1 MMKFEDLRAL
11 ALATAKADRTA
22 PTAYS
27 FNGQN
32 YSYEAL
38 NETLRAEL
46 NELAGDFDS
55 YRENALT
62 IYKLMQTVID
72 EVFPRKVMDRYADFA
87 EIKVG
92 AQGQKPVFTT
102 NNIGRNRAKKNFV
115 TKVGLAGI
123 YEVFK
128 LDTQTVE
135 VQMTATGGAAQ
146 IGLEEFLDNRVDF
159 SVLTEILMEG
169 MDDDVYVEVAEALKA
184 MVANFGAYNKYSTNT
199 FEEAKM
205 DQLIASAS
213 AYGVPTIYC
222 TFEFAATMVPSN
234 GWVSDEMRNER
245 WNKGYIGNYKGTRV
259 VVLPQSVT
267 DDNSTKIIDP
277 SWAYIFPGDAKP
289 VKIAFEGQTIVDE
302 FKNYD
307 RSREIQAYKKFGVA
321 TITSPNLFA
330 YQNTSLVMSN
340 ALN

>member
-1 MMKFEDLRAL
+1 MMNFEDLRAL
-11 ALATAKADRTA
+11 AIATAKADKKA

-27 FNGQN
+27 FDGQN
-32 YSYEAL
+32 YSYESL
-38 NETLRAEL
+38 NDTLRKEM
-46 NELAGDFDS
+46 NELAGNFDL

-62 IYKLMQTVID
+62 LFKLMQQTID
-72 EVFPRKVMDRYADFA
+72 EVFPKSVIARYGDFA

-92 AQGQKPVFTT
+92 SQGQKPVFTQKT
-102 NNIGRNRAKKNFV
+102 GRSRAKKNFV

-128 LDTQTVE
+128 LDSTTIE
-135 VQMTATGGAAQ
+135 VPMTATGGAAQ
-146 IGLEEFLDNRVDF
+146 IGLEEFLDGRVDWAD
-159 SVLTEILMEG
+159 LLDILMEG
-169 MDDDVYVEVAEALKA
+169 MDDDVYVEIAEALKA
-184 MVANFGAYNKYSTNT
+184 MVANFGAYNKFSTNA
-199 FEEAKM
+199 FNEAKM
-205 DQLIASAS
+205 DQLIATVS

-222 TFEFAATMVPSN
+222 TYEFAATMVPAE
-234 GWVSDEMRNER
+234 GWISDNMKNER
-245 WNKGYIGNYKGTRV
+245 WTKGFIANYKGTRV

-267 DDNSTKIIDP
+267 EDNSEKIIDP

-307 RSREIQAYKKFGVA
+307 RSREVQAYKKFGVA
-321 TITSPNLFA
+321 TVASPALAA
-330 YQNTSLVMSN
+330 YQNTSLVISN

>member
-1 MMKFEDLRAL
+1 MMNFEDLRAL
-11 ALATAKADRTA
+11 MVATAKADRKA

-32 YSYEAL
+32 YSYDAL
-38 NETLRAEL
+38 NDTLRAEM

-62 IYKLMQTVID
+62 VYKLMQQTID
-72 EVFPRKVMDRYADFA
+72 EVFPKSVIARYGDFA

-92 AQGQKPVFTT
+92 AQGQKPVFTQKT
-102 NNIGRNRAKKNFV
+102 GRTRAKKNFV

-128 LDTQTVE
+128 LDSTVIE
-135 VQMTATGGAAQ
+135 VSMTATGGAAQ
-146 IGLEEFLDNRVDF
+146 IGLEEFLDGRVDF
-159 SVLTEILMEG
+159 ADLLEILMEG

-184 MVANFGAYNKYSTNT
+184 MVANFGPYNKYSTNT
-199 FEEAKM
+199 FDETKM
-205 DQLIASAS
+205 DQLIATVS

-222 TFEFAATMVPSN
+222 TFEFAATMIPST
-234 GWVSDEMRNER
+234 GWVSDDMRNER
-245 WNKGYIGNYKGTRV
+245 WNKGFIGNYKGTRV

-267 DDNSTKIIDP
+267 EDNSEKIIDP

-289 VKIAFEGQTIVDE
+289 VKIAFEGQTVVDE

-321 TITSPNLFA
+321 TITSPNLAA
-330 YQNTSLVMSN
+330 YQNTSLVISN
-340 ALN
+340 KLN